1 MNETRTTQTEATRAR
16 AQQTRQTL
24 ALAALIAVGLLSV
37 IALSRWMDARRP
49 ATDVK
54 LEEERLYLTGNTLK
68 RMSLGFNGLVA
79 DWYWMRSLQYVGNK
93 IINHHG
99 EVQVDNLKPLDMRLL
114 YPLLDT
120 ATTLDPQFLVA
131 YKYGAVV
138 LPAINEEDA
147 IKLIRKGMAH
157 NPDDWRLYQHLG
169 YIYWKRGDYKQ
180 ASEVYAEGAK
190 KGTDVPVWM
199 KQMSARMLAEGG
211 SPATARE
218 IYQRLYEESEDAK
231 VKDVLLR
238 RLMQVD
244 SFEERDAIRAA
255 FKNFQQRVGGRCPNT
270 WRELATE
277 LRAVRLSNGKP
288 LRLDAAGVPLD
299 PADTPYVLKNNC
311 AVDLDTQS
319 RVPYQ

>member
-1 MNETRTTQTEATRAR
+1 MNETRKI
-16 AQQTRQTL
+16 L
-24 ALAALIAVGLLSV
+24 ALASLIVVSFVAV

-49 ATDVK
+49 PPDIKA
-54 LEEERLYLTGNTLK
+54 EEERLYLTGNTLK

-93 IINHHG
+93 IINHPG
-99 EVQVDNLKPLDMRLL
+99 EVQVDDLGPLDMRLL

-138 LPAINEEDA
+138 LPAINEEEA
-147 IKLIRKGMAH
+147 IKLIRKGMAA

-180 ASEVYAEGAK
+180 ASEVYAEGAQ

-199 KQMSARMLAEGG
+199 KQMSARMAAEGG
-211 SPATARE
+211 SPAMARE
-218 IYQRLYEESEDAK
+218 IYRRLYEETEDPK
-231 VKDVLLR
+231 VKDLLLR

-255 FKNFQQRVGGRCPNT
+255 FRNFQARMGGRCPNT
-270 WRELATE
+270 WRELSNE
-277 LRAVRLSNGKP
+277 LRAERLPNGRP
-288 LRLDAAGVPLD
+288 LRLDANGVPLD

-311 AVDLDTQS
+311 VVDLDT
-319 RVPYQ
+319 